1 LGQKVHP
8 YGLRLGIINN
18 WKSRWIADKEYAQ
31 FVQEDI
37 AIRNYLTDRL
47 QNAAVSSVEIERKAK
62 EIIIDI
68 HTARPGIVIGRKGS
82 EVDKIRDDLVKRFDK
97 RYTVNINIIEVPLPD
112 LDAMLVARNIAD
124 QISGR
129 VSFRRAMKKAV
140 GNTMRLGALGIKVQC
155 SGRLG
160 GAEMARTEWYREG
173 RVPLHTLRADVDYGF
188 VEART
193 TFGRIGVKVWIY
205 KGDITGRRE
214 EERSM
219 PTSLGS
225 ARPSRPRQGER
236 DRRPGAAPKGA
247 APAIAPKPE
256 PEVAEAAAEA
266 LVEEAIV
273 EEVVEAVEEA
283 IEEAV
288 EEAIEEAVEEA
299 IEEAVEEAIEEAVE
313 EAIEEAVEEAA
324 EEALEDA
331 IEEAAEEVVEEAIV
345 EAIEESVEEAEAKAV
360 EEAAE
365 EGEE

>member
-1 LGQKVHP
+1 MGQKVHP

-18 WKSRWIADKEYAQ
+18 WKSRWIADKDYAK
-31 FVQEDI
+31 FVQEDL
-37 AIRNYLTDRL
+37 AIRSYLAERL

-62 EIIIDI
+62 EVIIDI

-82 EVDKIRDDLVKRFDK
+82 EVDKIRDDLLKRFEK

-112 LDAMLVARNIAD
+112 LDATLVARNIAD

-140 GNTMRLGALGIKVQC
+140 GNTMRLGAQGIKVQC

-188 VEART
+188 VESRT

-225 ARPSRPRQGER
+225 ARPSRTRQGEGGR
-236 DRRPGAAPKGA
+236 KKAAAAVKKA
-247 APAIAPKPE
+247 APAIAAEPA
-256 PEVAEAAAEA
+256 PEVAQ
-266 LVEEAIV
+266 VEEAQV
-273 EEVVEAVEEA
+273 EEAQVSSEEVVEAEKADEA
-283 IEEAV
+283 ITEVTAEQEA
-288 EEAIEEAVEEA
+288 ETSALIK
-299 IEEAVEEAIEEAVE
+299 
-313 EAIEEAVEEAA
+313 A
-324 EEALEDA
+324 EET
-331 IEEAAEEVVEEAIV
+331 
-345 EAIEESVEEAEAKAV
+345 
-360 EEAAE
+360 E